1 MKFAYSIKNKR
12 TIALMLFSIMACS
25 ILIRVLEDKSI
36 KDMNN
41 AFISMYNDRLIP
53 ATDLFHLA
61 ENVYGK
67 RYLLEEALYNTD
79 SVNINHSFLKRR
91 IALHNK
97 SIDSLVGK
105 YEQTF
110 LIKQERKQL
119 EELKAQLKDT
129 RKIENSIL
137 LSSDR
142 HSIDAGR
149 TLFETQGK
157 ASFTTTTKKLAELT
171 KIQTVVGQELIEN
184 SNYAISGTKIY
195 SSLQLALA
203 IIIGILIVAIV
214 FASNV
219 VKIPNDKFNLN

>member
-1 MKFAYSIKNKR
+1 MRLGFTIKNKM
-12 TIALMLFSIMACS
+12 TIAVMLFCIMACS
-25 ILIRVLEDKSI
+25 ILIRLLEDKSI

-53 ATDLFHLA
+53 ATDLFYLA
-61 ENVYGK
+61 ESVYAK
-67 RYLLEEALYNTD
+67 RYLLEEALYNSD
-79 SVNINHSFLKRR
+79 SIAIDHRYLKSRLVL
-91 IALHNK
+91 AN
-97 SIDSLVGK
+97 SNIDSLIRK

-119 EELKAQLKDT
+119 DELKSLIADT
-129 RKIENSIL
+129 RTIENKVL
-137 LSSDR
+137 LYSDQQ
-142 HSIDAGR
+142 IIEPAR
-149 TLFETQGK
+149 TLFENQGK
-157 ASFTTTTKKLAELT
+157 TSFNATRQKLTELT
-171 KIQTVVGQELIEN
+171 KIQTEVGQELIKN
-184 SNYAISGTKIY
+184 SEFAVSGTRIY